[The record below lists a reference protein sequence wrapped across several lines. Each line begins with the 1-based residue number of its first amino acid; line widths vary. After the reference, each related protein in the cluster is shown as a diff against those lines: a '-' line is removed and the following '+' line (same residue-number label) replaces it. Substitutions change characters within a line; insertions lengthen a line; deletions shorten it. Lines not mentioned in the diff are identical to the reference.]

1 MLDPKFIEKNLD
13 LVREKILQRGVDFDF
28 EKLISIDERRR
39 RTISETQKLEHQRN
53 QGSKKFGELKRNG
66 KDNEASELQSE
77 LRSITEKIK
86 IQNGRVNELEFE
98 LREILLE
105 IPNLSD
111 ESVPI
116 GSGEKDNVEIRKWGT
131 PTEFNF
137 EHKDHVEIGTLLG
150 ILDLGRASKISGSR
164 FSLYK
169 GLGARLE
176 RALINF
182 MLDIHVN
189 EHMYQEV
196 LPPFVALRDCFIGTG
211 NLPKFEDDL
220 FKVEDS
226 DLYLIPTA
234 EVPVTNIHR
243 DEIVNEKD
251 LPIKYVACTPC
262 FRREA
267 GSYGKDVYGIMRQH
281 QFNKVELVK
290 FSKPEQSYNELEL
303 LTNDAAWILEL
314 LKIPYRVIS
323 LCTGDIGFSS
333 AKTYDIE
340 VWVPSEN
347 KYREISSC
355 SNFED
360 FQARRASIRYK
371 NTKTNKTELVHTLNG
386 SGLAVGRTVIA
397 ILENYQQE
405 DGSVLIPEIIR
416 DYMGGLEKIT
426 AK

>member
-1 MLDPKFIEKNLD
+1 MLDPKFIEKNVD

-28 EKLISIDERRR
+28 EKLISIDEQRR
-39 RTISETQKLEHQRN
+39 RTISETQKLENQRN
-53 QGSKKFGELKRNG
+53 QGSKKFGELKRKG

-86 IQNGRVNELEFE
+86 IQNERINELELE
-98 LREILLE
+98 LREILLQ
-105 IPNLSD
+105 IPNLPN

-116 GSGEKDNVEIRKWGT
+116 GSSEKDNVEIRKWGT

-137 EHKDHVEIGTLLG
+137 EPKDHVEIGTLLD

-164 FSLYK
+164 FSLHK

-211 NLPKFEDDL
+211 TLPKFEHDL

-251 LPIKYVACTPC
+251 LPIKYVAHTPC

-303 LTNDAAWILEL
+303 LTNDAARILEL
-314 LKIPYRVIS
+314 LNIPYRVVS

-371 NTKTNKTELVHTLNG
+371 NTKTNKTELVHTING

-397 ILENYQQE
+397 ILENCQQE
-405 DGSVLIPEIIR
+405 DGSVLIPEILR
-416 DYMGGLEKIT
+416 DYMGGIEKIT

>member
-39 RTISETQKLEHQRN
+39 RTISETQKLEHQKN

-86 IQNGRVNELEFE
+86 IQNERVNELEFE

-131 PTEFNF
+131 PPEFNF

-251 LPIKYVACTPC
+251 LPIKYV
-262 FRREA
+262 F
-267 GSYGKDVYGIMRQH
+267 
-281 QFNKVELVK
+281 
-290 FSKPEQSYNELEL
+290 
-303 LTNDAAWILEL
+303 AAEN
-314 LKIPYRVIS
+314 PMSPVH
-323 LCTGDIGFSS
+323 
-333 AKTYDIE
+333 
-340 VWVPSEN
+340 SE
-347 KYREISSC
+347 I
-355 SNFED
+355 
-360 FQARRASIRYK
+360 
-371 NTKTNKTELVHTLNG
+371 TL
-386 SGLAVGRTVIA
+386 
-397 ILENYQQE
+397 
-405 DGSVLIPEIIR
+405 
-416 DYMGGLEKIT
+416 
-426 AK
+426 